1 MVGIKNMPIIIAW
14 VIQEKV
20 RQYVLEEDCGQ
31 TNLIKTL
38 FLKKFIEKIIIYDE
52 KIEIIYYAPEP
63 KSVLSK
69 ISDVE
74 AYHL

>member
-1 MVGIKNMPIIIAW
+1 
-14 VIQEKV
+14 
-20 RQYVLEEDCGQ
+20 
-31 TNLIKTL
+31 LIKTL